1 MDTDGFIVCIKTE
14 DLCVDIVKD
23 VEIRFDISNYEL
35 ERALPRGKN
44 KNDVGL
50 RKDELGG
57 K

>member
-1 MDTDGFIVCIKTE
+1 MDTGGFIVCIKTE

-35 ERALPRGKN
+35 ERALPRGKD
-44 KNDVGL
+44 KNIIRL

>member
-1 MDTDGFIVCIKTE
+1 MDTGGFIVCIKTE
-14 DLCVDIVKD
+14 DLCADIVKD

-35 ERALPRGKN
+35 ERALPRGKD
-44 KNDVGL
+44 KNIIRL